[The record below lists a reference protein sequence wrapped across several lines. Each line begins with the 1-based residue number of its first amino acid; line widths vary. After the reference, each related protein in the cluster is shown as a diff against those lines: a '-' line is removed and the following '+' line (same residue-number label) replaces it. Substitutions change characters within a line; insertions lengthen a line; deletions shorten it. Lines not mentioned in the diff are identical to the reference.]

1 MNIYKVLSVLVV
13 LGVLAFGGG
22 ILLGVSASAN
32 YLVEIGSALLVAA
45 ATFFVARVLSGLWRE
60 FKETA

>member
-13 LGVLAFGGG
+13 LGVLSFGGG

-32 YLVEIGSALLVAA
+32 YLVELRRSVRRRGYILRGPCPERFMA
-45 ATFFVARVLSGLWRE
+45 
-60 FKETA
+60 